1 MYKINQRRDALVFS
15 QAEQKV
21 AVELH
26 LSAIKLLESEKS
38 KSVLLRNFIIVVIL
52 LVLVIAAQ
60 FMYRQLS
67 KQKKDQE
74 LLNNAVVQLDY
85 YIESVREKN
94 QLIDQFKQEIEHL
107 NALPEHDIMLKEK
120 EEIA

>member
-1 MYKINQRRDALVFS
+1 KLFKLQNRYDSAFAYLDTARKLMYKINQRRDALVFS

-74 LLNNAVVQLDY
+74 LLNNA
-85 YIESVREKN
+85 
-94 QLIDQFKQEIEHL
+94 
-107 NALPEHDIMLKEK
+107 
-120 EEIA
+120 